1 MSREDREKTPRCR
14 TKWVWII
21 NDALPSSCRT
31 YAGHEYTWKV
41 GVTYVGERLNGGHWV
56 DE

>member
-21 NDALPSSCRT
+21 NDALPT
-31 YAGHEYTWKV
+31 YAGPEYTWKV
-41 GVTYVGERLNGGHWV
+41 GVNYVGEPLNGGHWI